1 MVNDTPQ
8 KPKNPKKAKNLRYDA
23 QRRTEF
29 GQILKGLR
37 VAAGLTQEQLA
48 GLVQQEYFTFIS
60 QVETGRC
67 RIPAQDTEL
76 WARILGVDPQAFAK
90 ECVRFYEP
98 VEYYQVIFKD
108 DHKSGMFS

>member
-29 GQILKGLR
+29 GQTLKGLR
-37 VAAGLTQEQLA
+37 VSAGLTQKQLA

-98 VEYYQVIFKD
+98 PEYYQVIYKD
-108 DHKSGMFS
+108 GHKNGSFT

>member
-8 KPKNPKKAKNLRYDA
+8 KPRGPKKPKNLRYDA
-23 QRRTEF
+23 QRRTDF

-37 VAAGLTQEQLA
+37 VAAGLTQEQFA

-98 VEYYQVIFKD
+98 VEYYQVIYRD